1 MGGVSLIYTHL
12 YDFLQ
17 YCLSPM
23 EDASDFQF
31 DVQYTPASP
40 HPQSGRIVELL
51 ERPELLEHL
60 AVHELK
66 DLLSSE
72 YGQWARILTP
82 GRLCGDVCVGWAGCD
97 QKTGAALISNDRC
110 AVWLMVGY
118 DGAYALRILA
128 EDDRHPTR
136 EEEETVTRLLC
147 REDGSDIDWTERS
160 PNFNLFIDRVRAR
173 QEVRREHPIGEW
185 IARIRNKIRKLF

>member
-1 MGGVSLIYTHL
+1 MDEL
-12 YDFLQ
+12 
-17 YCLSPM
+17 
-23 EDASDFQF
+23 SDFQF

-66 DLLSSE
+66 DLLVNE
-72 YGQWARILTP
+72 YGQWARVLTP
-82 GRLCGDVCVGWAGCD
+82 GRLCGDVCVGWAGED
-97 QKTGAALISNDRC
+97 RKTGAALISNDRC

-118 DGAYALRILA
+118 DGAYALRIVA
-128 EDDRHPTR
+128 EDDRHPTQ
-136 EEEETVTRLLC
+136 EEEETVMRILR

-160 PNFNLFIDRVRAR
+160 PNFNIFIDRVRAR

-185 IARIRNKIRKLF
+185 IAKIRGKIRDFIFSHIP